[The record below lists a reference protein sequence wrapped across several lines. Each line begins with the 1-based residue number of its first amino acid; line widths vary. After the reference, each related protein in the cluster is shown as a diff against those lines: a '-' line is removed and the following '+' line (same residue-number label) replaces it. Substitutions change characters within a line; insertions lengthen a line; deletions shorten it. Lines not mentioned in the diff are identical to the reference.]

1 MIERVDSLNY
11 PSGSVVPE
19 AATTLEREGHCVLRS
34 VFSPAEID
42 ALRAEMLDVY
52 ARVPAE
58 MRQSAIT
65 PEVGEMYRYWM
76 FHHSPLCQRAIA
88 RREILD
94 VLEPLLGGDCHVIAC
109 TSWRN
114 PPGNALTPN
123 GLQWHVDGGPHVPRA
138 EGVPW
143 PVNIAYP
150 VFIVAVHIH
159 LQDVTAADGPT
170 ACIPGSHMSGRVPP
184 FERRWDLDLEYA
196 GRGAVQHLVRAG
208 DVDCRVSDVWHR
220 RWPPTP
226 EAKGRFF
233 LQTNYARRD
242 IAQRVLPAEQ
252 VNHASPES
260 LARARDDRERRLLGL
275 HPQGYFDA

>member
-1 MIERVDSLNY
+1 MLLRVDSLNY
-11 PSGSVVPE
+11 PSEAPVPE
-19 AATTLEREGHCVLRS
+19 GARALERDGHCVLRG
-34 VFSPAEID
+34 VFSAAEIA
-42 ALRAEMLDVY
+42 ALRTEILEVY

-58 MRQSAIT
+58 MRDSAIT
-65 PEVGEMYRYWM
+65 PAVGEMYRYQM
-76 FHHSPLCQRAIA
+76 FHHSPLCQQAIA

-94 VLEPLLGGDCHVIAC
+94 TLEPLLGGDCHVIAC

-138 EGVPW
+138 EGTPW
-143 PVNIAYP
+143 PAHIPYP

-170 ACIPGSHMSGRVPP
+170 ACIPGSHTSGRVPP
-184 FERRWDLDLEYA
+184 QDRMWDLDLTYA
-196 GRGAVQHLVRAG
+196 GRGAVHHLVSAG

-220 RWPPTP
+220 RWPPAV
-226 EAKGRFF
+226 EAQGRFF

-242 IAQRVLPAEQ
+242 IAQRVIPTNV

-260 LARARDDRERRLLGL
+260 LARARNERERRLLGL